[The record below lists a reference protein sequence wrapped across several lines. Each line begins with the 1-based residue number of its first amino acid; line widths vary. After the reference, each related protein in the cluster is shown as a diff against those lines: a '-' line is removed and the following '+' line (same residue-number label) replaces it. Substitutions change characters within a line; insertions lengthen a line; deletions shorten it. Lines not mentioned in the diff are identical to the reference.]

1 MAHAINHTCDPGFA
15 NCRFVHAGIKRGP
28 LVGGWSEDE
37 PRGIGGRRTNEVFVK
52 ATRRV
57 WREMQNCLRTMEP
70 SSCLLVCV
78 CAICVVRL
86 NRRLVL
92 V

>member
-1 MAHAINHTCDPGFA
+1 MAHAINHAFHPGFA
-15 NCRFVHAGIKRGP
+15 NCSFVHAGIKRGP